1 MGGQSDLS
9 LSSHQTDDQQYYAKR
24 EELQKILP
32 SLEQHLNTLRSRGS
46 TVAQCGLY
54 SVLQDFYRHLTQPIR
69 VPYHVL
75 LTGEELFRREVL
87 GQGHEATT
95 SGFSKGPQEDEGSIW
110 RSTHFRAAIREKLT
124 EAISDQVKTSVVLSP
139 DIIEEQLFA
148 KAKTKDEYLELSA
161 RVIVHFKH
169 LTAASGGNGSQSD
182 KPVKCKSES
191 ANSLKRKSD
200 ESSSNSKCLPSN
212 STKKSKM
219 A

>member
-1 MGGQSDLS
+1 M
-9 LSSHQTDDQQYYAKR
+9 
-24 EELQKILP
+24 
-32 SLEQHLNTLRSRGS
+32 
-46 TVAQCGLY
+46 AQCGLY

-95 SGFSKGPQEDEGSIW
+95 SGKYDPVFEADRDGVLPLISGFSKGPQEDEGSIW

-191 ANSLKRKSD
+191 ENSLKRKSD